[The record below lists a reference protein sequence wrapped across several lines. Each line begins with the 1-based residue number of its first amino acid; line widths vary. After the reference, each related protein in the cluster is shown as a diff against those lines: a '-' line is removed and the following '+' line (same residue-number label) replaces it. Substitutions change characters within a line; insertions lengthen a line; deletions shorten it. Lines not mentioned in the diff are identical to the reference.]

1 MARPNSSVLQ
11 TDRWRYEEG
20 LNQFPSR
27 LTGSSS
33 SSMLEEVE
41 GHSMLFILMVD
52 FIDMSPAAVLLR

>member
-33 SSMLEEVE
+33 SMLEEVE